1 MAQGLPQGLPQ
12 NPCLHI
18 LRIDISDP
26 RSYMNT
32 AKLVDEISPGNNS
45 GPYEI

>member
-12 NPCLHI
+12 NPCLHT

-26 RSYMNT
+26 RSY
-32 AKLVDEISPGNNS
+32 EHC
-45 GPYEI
+45 